1 MGRGGLNV
9 DNVEDFFNAL
19 AAAARPDPSL
29 DDEPESEPEPE
40 PELEGP
46 IDPLLSVAEWRA
58 LRDNVIKA
66 AEAFT
71 SADLY
76 SAAETLALGRAVHAL
91 RVFRRRNGWG

>member
-1 MGRGGLNV
+1 M

-29 DDEPESEPEPE
+29 DDEPEPEPE
-40 PELEGP
+40 PEGP
-46 IDPLLSVAEWRA
+46 PDPLLVVAEWRA

-76 SAAETLALGRAVHAL
+76 STAETLALGRAVHAL

>member
-1 MGRGGLNV
+1 M

-19 AAAARPDPSL
+19 AAAARDSSL
-29 DDEPESEPEPE
+29 DDEPEPEPEPE
-40 PELEGP
+40 PEGP
-46 IDPLLSVAEWRA
+46 PDPLIVVAEWRA